1 MLVFGGVDAQT
12 LEIQT
17 GPSNNPVLQP
27 KIMAQGRDPK
37 KVFFPHLKQDF
48 NSLPWNIS
56 TWRIIPG
63 LVSG

>member
-37 KVFFPHLKQDF
+37 KVFFPHLKQ
-48 NSLPWNIS
+48 
-56 TWRIIPG
+56 G
-63 LVSG
+63 L